1 MEITHV
7 RKGTKADL
15 SEALALIQEL
25 AVYEKEPEAVVV
37 SVEQMETWGFQD
49 NPFFEFYVAEQ
60 NEQIVGI
67 AFYYIRYSTWKG
79 PMIYLED
86 IVVKEEIRGN
96 GIGARLFE
104 VVANVCAERNFYGMT
119 WQVLDWNEPALNFY
133 KKYNATFSAE
143 WLNGYLFTEQI
154 RPASWH
160 K

>member
-1 MEITHV
+1 MTHV

-37 SVEQMETWGFQD
+37 SVEQMEAWGFQD

-96 GIGARLFE
+96 
-104 VVANVCAERNFYGMT
+104 
-119 WQVLDWNEPALNFY
+119 
-133 KKYNATFSAE
+133 
-143 WLNGYLFTEQI
+143 
-154 RPASWH
+154 
-160 K
+160 

>member
-1 MEITHV
+1 MEMTHV

-37 SVEQMETWGFQD
+37 SVEQMEAWGFQD
-49 NPFFEFYVAEQ
+49 NPFFAFYVAEQ

-104 VVANVCAERNFYGMT
+104 EVANECAKRNFHGMT

-133 KKYNATFSAE
+133 RKYNATFSAE

-154 RPASWH
+154 RQASWH

>member
-1 MEITHV
+1 MQV

-15 SEALALIQEL
+15 RTALALIQEL
-25 AVYEKEPEAVVV
+25 ATYEKEPDAVVV
-37 SVEQMETWGFQD
+37 SVEQMEAWGFQD
-49 NPFFEFYVAEQ
+49 NPYFEFFVAVH

-86 IVVKEEIRGN
+86 IVVKEELRGN

-104 VVANVCAERNFYGMT
+104 QVANECAKRNFHGMT

-133 KKYNATFSAE
+133 RKYNATFSSE

-154 RPASWH
+154 KAASWH
-160 K
+160 N

>member
-1 MEITHV
+1 METTLV

-15 SEALALIQEL
+15 GEALALIQEL

-37 SVEQMETWGFQD
+37 SVEQMEAWGFQD
-49 NPFFEFYVAEQ
+49 NPFFEFFVAER

-104 VVANVCAERNFYGMT
+104 AVAIECAKNNFYGMT

-133 KKYNATFSAE
+133 KKYNASFSEE

-154 RPASWH
+154 KEATWH

>member
-1 MEITHV
+1 METTRV
-7 RKGTKADL
+7 RKGTKTDL
-15 SEALALIQEL
+15 REALALIQEL

-49 NPFFEFYVAEQ
+49 NPFFEFYVAER

-86 IVVKEEIRGN
+86 IVVKEELRGN
-96 GIGARLFE
+96 GVGARLFE
-104 VVANVCAERNFYGMT
+104 AVAIECAKRNFHGMT

-133 KKYNATFSAE
+133 RKYNATFSGE

-154 RPASWH
+154 RQASWH

>member
-1 MEITHV
+1 MEMTHV

-15 SEALALIQEL
+15 KESLALIQEL

-37 SVEQMETWGFQD
+37 SVEQMEAWGFQD
-49 NPFFEFYVAEQ
+49 NPFFEFYVAVQ

-86 IVVKEEIRGN
+86 IVVKEEVRGN

-104 VVANVCAERNFYGMT
+104 AVAIECAKRNFHGMT

-133 KKYNATFSAE
+133 RKYSATFSAE

-154 RPASWH
+154 KEATWH

>member
-1 MEITHV
+1 METTLI

-15 SEALALIQEL
+15 HEALALIQEL
-25 AVYEKEPEAVVV
+25 AAYEKEPEAVVV
-37 SVEQMETWGFQD
+37 SVEQMEAWGFQD
-49 NPFFEFYVAEQ
+49 NPFFEFFVAER

-67 AFYYIRYSTWKG
+67 AFYYLRYSTWKG

-104 VVANVCAERNFYGMT
+104 TVANECAKRNFHGMT

-133 KKYNATFSAE
+133 RKYNASFSAE

-154 RPASWH
+154 KEAAWH
-160 K
+160 Q

>member
-1 MEITHV
+1 MEMTHV

-15 SEALALIQEL
+15 KEALALIQEL

-37 SVEQMETWGFQD
+37 SVEQMEAWGFQD
-49 NPFFEFYVAEQ
+49 NPFFEFYVAKQ

-104 VVANVCAERNFYGMT
+104 AVAIECAKRNFHGMT
-119 WQVLDWNEPALNFY
+119 WQVLDWNEPAMNFY
-133 KKYNATFSAE
+133 RKYNATFSGE

-154 RPASWH
+154 RQASWH

>member
-1 MEITHV
+1 MEMTHV

-15 SEALALIQEL
+15 RAALALIQEL

-37 SVEQMETWGFQD
+37 SVEQMETWGFQE
-49 NPFFEFYVAEQ
+49 NPHFEFFVAEQ

-86 IVVKEEIRGN
+86 IVVKEEARGN

-104 VVANVCAERNFYGMT
+104 AVANVCAERNFHGMT

-133 KKYNATFSAE
+133 RKYNATFSAE

-154 RPASWH
+154 REAAWH